1 MKYVGIIFL
10 FLMSY
15 SAFAQKLTIQGSVI
29 DSTAKPLDYATVML
43 LNAKDSSLATFDR
56 TNEQG
61 FFALK
66 NVNPANYLLKIT
78 FVGYAPFTK
87 PIDNQAVGLLDLGKI
102 QLQGMSKE
110 LATIVV
116 EGEKSPVTIKKDTI
130 EFNAG
135 SFKTKPNAAVEDLL
149 KKLPGVQVE
158 RDGTVRAQ
166 GEVVRRVTVD
176 GKDFFGRDPKM
187 ATQNLPADAVEKV
200 QVFDRKSDQTAFS
213 GIDDG
218 QREKTINLE
227 LKEKN
232 KKGFF
237 GNLMAG
243 AGTNQRFESKAN
255 LSRFSKTTQLSFI
268 GMGNNVNQQGFSL
281 DEYLNFSGELQ
292 RAMAGGGRGVRL
304 QIDGN
309 SQSGIPLNFGGRNYG
324 IMQTWAGGLNFNHQ
338 FNKKTEINGSYFYNS
353 LRHQINRE
361 VLRQNFLPTGDF
373 TLRQNSRQNNRNQNH
388 RLNWTLE
395 HKIDSMNSIRWN
407 TNVSYNDNTTQNESD
422 NRTLNNE
429 QVAEN
434 EGFRNTLSDGTALN
448 LNSTFLYRHRFAK
461 KGRTIS
467 STLNFGL
474 NGLASEGTLQAQN
487 RFLGNNPFTQNFNQT
502 NTQAND
508 LWSYGANVS
517 FTEPIAKRKYVEF
530 NYSFQKNINQVN
542 REVFDL
548 VNENAEFNPLL
559 SNQFNS
565 NYTYHRVGSNFRVN
579 KKKYNFATGLSF
591 QNTNLTG
598 DLILLN
604 VNIDRNFANILPNFR
619 FNYDFSNSKRLDFN
633 YETSVQIPSI
643 QQLQPVIDNSDP
655 LNIYI
660 GNPNLRPEYVH
671 RANFNFSSFDPINFV
686 SFFGTINSTYSTN
699 RITMAQNIDER
710 FVRTST
716 PVNLRDNLFITSN
729 LSFGFPIKKLS
740 SRINLSNNNS
750 LMRGINLLNEREN
763 RFKQQT
769 IGGNVRYEYNYKEA
783 FSIAFSAD
791 LSQQKT
797 VYEGNNAQNQEFL
810 NQTYTAETNLT
821 LPWGVQ
827 VAGMFDYLIYR
838 SQTTNFAQEI
848 PFLNL
853 SISKFMLKAKAGEL
867 KFSVV
872 NLLDRNIGINQNA
885 QINFIEQET
894 ITSLNRY
901 FMVSFTYALNR
912 ALNPMGGRG
921 GMMRVIRR

>member
-1 MKYVGIIFL
+1 MKYLLSL
-10 FLMSY
+10 FLLSLSY
-15 SAFAQKLTIQGSVI
+15 GVFAQKLTIQGTVG

-43 LNAKDSSLATFDR
+43 LNAKDSSLVTFDR

-78 FVGYAPFTK
+78 FVGYVPFTQA
-87 PIDNQAVGLLDLGKI
+87 IDNQTVGVLDLGKI
-102 QLQGMSKE
+102 QLQVMNKE

-116 EGEKSPVTIKKDTI
+116 EGEKAPVTIKKDTI

-149 KKLPGVQVE
+149 KKLPGMQVE

-166 GEVVRRVTVD
+166 GEVVKRVTVD
-176 GKDFFGRDPKM
+176 GKDFFGRDPKL
-187 ATQNLPADAVEKV
+187 ATQNLPADAIEKV

-243 AGTNQRFESKAN
+243 AGTNSRFESKAN
-255 LSRFSKTTQLSFI
+255 INRFSKTTQLSFI

-292 RAMAGGGRGVRL
+292 RARMGGGGIRL

-309 SQSGIPLNFGGRNYG
+309 SNSGIPLNFGGRNYG
-324 IMQTWAGGLNFNHQ
+324 IMRTWAGGLNFNHQ
-338 FNKKTEINGSYFYNS
+338 FNKKTELNGSYFYNS
-353 LRHQINRE
+353 LQHQINRD

-373 TLRQNSRQNNRNQNH
+373 TALQNSRQNNRNENH

-407 TNVSYNDNTTQNESD
+407 TNVSYNDNTTRNESD
-422 NRTLNNE
+422 NRTLNSE

-434 EGFRNTLSDGTALN
+434 EGFRNTLSEGSGLN
-448 LNSTFLYRHRFAK
+448 LNSNLLYRHRFAK
-461 KGRTIS
+461 KGRTMS
-467 STLNFGL
+467 ANFNLGF
-474 NGLASEGTLQAQN
+474 NNTTGDGTLQAQN
-487 RFLGNNPFTQNFNQT
+487 RFFGNNPFTQNLNQT
-502 NTQAND
+502 NNQDND
-508 LWSYGANVS
+508 LWNYGVNVS
-517 FTEPIAKRKYVEF
+517 YTEPIAKRKYLEF
-530 NYSFQKNINQVN
+530 NYNFQKNINQVN

-548 VNENAEFNPLL
+548 VNENAIFNPTL

-565 NYTYHRVGSNFRVN
+565 NYTYHRFGSNFRVN

-604 VNIDRNFANILPNFR
+604 AKIDRTFTNILPNFR

-633 YETSVQIPSI
+633 YETSVQVPTI

-655 LNIYI
+655 LNIYV

-671 RANFNFSSFDPINFV
+671 RANFNFSTFDAISFT
-686 SFFGTINSTYSTN
+686 SFFASVNTVYSTN
-699 RITMAQNIDER
+699 RITLAQNINQQ
-710 FVRTST
+710 FVRTTT
-716 PVNLRDNLFITSN
+716 PVNVRDNLFITSN

-740 SRINLSNNNS
+740 SRINLSNNNTFS
-750 LMRGINLLNEREN
+750 EGINLLNEVEN
-763 RFKQQT
+763 KFSQSN
-769 IGGNVRYEYNYKEA
+769 IGGGVRYEYNYKEA
-783 FSIAFSAD
+783 FSIALSAD
-791 LSQQKT
+791 LSTQNTTYQ
-797 VYEGNNAQNQEFL
+797 GNNAQNQQFL

-821 LPWGVQ
+821 LPWNLQING
-827 VAGMFDYLIYR
+827 AFDYLIYR
-838 SQTTNFAQEI
+838 SQTTGFAQEI

-872 NLLDRNIGINQNA
+872 NLLDRNIGVNQNA
-885 QINFIEQET
+885 QINYLEQET

-912 ALNPMGGRG
+912 ALNPTGGRG

>member
-1 MKYVGIIFL
+1 MKNWLIIFL
-10 FLMSY
+10 LFVSGA
-15 SAFAQKLTIQGSVI
+15 SFAQKLTIQGLVS
-29 DSTAKPLDYATVML
+29 DSTAKPLEYATVML

-61 FFALK
+61 VFALK
-66 NVNPANYLLKIT
+66 NINPANYILKIT
-78 FVGYAPFTK
+78 FVGYVPFSK
-87 PIDNQAVGLLDLGKI
+87 VIDSQTVGLLDLGKI
-102 QLQGMSKE
+102 QMQVMNKE

-116 EGEKSPVTIKKDTI
+116 EGEKAPVTIKKDTI
-130 EFNAG
+130 EYNAG
-135 SFKTKPNAAVEDLL
+135 SFKTKPNAVVEELL
-149 KKLPGVQVE
+149 KKLPGVQVD

-176 GKDFFGRDPKM
+176 GKDFFGRDPKL
-187 ATQNLPADAVEKV
+187 ATQNLPADAIEKV

-255 LSRFSKTTQLSFI
+255 LNRFSKATQLSFI
-268 GMGNNVNQQGFSL
+268 GMGNNVNQQGFSI

-292 RAMAGGGRGVRL
+292 RAMAGGGRGLRIQL
-304 QIDGN
+304 DGN

-324 IMQTWAGGLNFNHQ
+324 IMRTWAGGLNFNHQ
-338 FNKKTEINGSYFYNS
+338 FNKKTELNGSYFYNS
-353 LRHQINRE
+353 LNHQIDRD

-373 TLRQNSRQNNRNQNH
+373 TALQNSRQNNRNENH

-407 TNVSYNDNTTQNESD
+407 TNVSYTQNQTRNQSD
-422 NRTLNNE
+422 NRTLNAS
-429 QVAEN
+429 QVLEN
-434 EGFRNTLSDGTALN
+434 EGFRNTLSDGNGLN
-448 LNSTFLYRHRFAK
+448 LNTTMLYRHRFAK
-461 KGRTIS
+461 KGRTLS
-467 STLNFGL
+467 ANFNLGY
-474 NGLASEGTLQAQN
+474 NNTASDGTLQAQN
-487 RFLGNNPFTQNFNQT
+487 RFFGSNPVTQNLNQT
-502 NTQAND
+502 NNQDND
-508 LWSYGANVS
+508 LWNYGVNVS
-517 FTEPIAKRKYVEF
+517 YTEPVAKRKYLEL
-530 NYSFQKNINQVN
+530 NYNFQKNINQVN

-548 VNENAEFNPLL
+548 VNENAVFNPFL
-559 SNQFNS
+559 SNKFNS
-565 NYTYHRVGSNFRVN
+565 NYTYHRFGSNFRIS
-579 KKKYNFATGLSF
+579 KKKYNFATGLSL

-604 VNIDRNFANILPNFR
+604 ANIDRTFTNVLPNLR
-619 FNYDFSNSKRLDFN
+619 FNYDFSNSKRLDFT
-633 YETSVQIPSI
+633 YETNVQIPTI

-655 LNIYI
+655 LNIYV

-671 RANFNFSSFDPINFV
+671 RANFNFMTFDAINFT
-686 SFFGTINSTYSTN
+686 SFFGSINAIYSTN
-699 RITMAQNIDER
+699 RITTAQSIDER

-716 PVNLRDNLFITSN
+716 PVNVRHNLLITNN

-740 SRINLSNNNS
+740 SRINLSSNNN
-750 LMRGINLLNEREN
+750 LMQGINLLNDAEN
-763 RFKQQT
+763 QFTQT
-769 IGGNVRYEYNYKEA
+769 TLGGNVRYEYNYKEA
-783 FSIAFSAD
+783 FSIAVSAD
-791 LSQQKT
+791 LSRQQT
-797 VYEGNNAQNQEFL
+797 VYEGNNAQNQQFL
-810 NQTYTAETNLT
+810 NQTYTAETNLR
-821 LPWGVQ
+821 LPWGMQ
-827 VAGMFDYLIYR
+827 VAGTFDYLIYR

-853 SISKFMLKAKAGEL
+853 SISKFMLKAKVGEL

-885 QINFIEQET
+885 QINFLEQET

-912 ALNPMGGRG
+912 ALNPTGGRG
-921 GMMRVIRR
+921 GMRVIRR